1 MKEHT
6 QKKMKALVAVLI
18 ISTVGIVSLSGCTTQ
33 NENTIKISGANALQP
48 MMQVWADEYHKIHPE
63 INIDVGGGG
72 AGKGMTE
79 ALAGVVNIG
88 MYSQEI
94 SQNNID
100 DGVFWV
106 SVAADA
112 VVATMNDQN
121 PVKDILLTKGV
132 TRQQL
137 EDIFTHT
144 YETRTIKTWGQLAGN
159 ASLSTERIWVFTR
172 QDSCGAASM
181 WALYLGNY
189 LQDNFS
195 STADTAV
202 IEDAPLLNEIKKN
215 TYGIGY
221 NNINT
226 VYNMSSKLPYE
237 GTLPIPLDLNEN
249 GIIDENESFYANNT
263 EITTAIKNHVYP
275 WPPARNLHLVTK
287 DEFTGAAKN
296 FVHWILTD
304 GQQYISSSGYI
315 QLSQEALAEQL
326 QYLTSGTRPEIP

>member
-6 QKKMKALVAVLI
+6 QKKMKALVAVVIL
-18 ISTVGIVSLSGCTTQ
+18 SMVGIVSLSGCTTQ
-33 NENTIKISGANALQP
+33 QENVIKISGANALQP
-48 MMQVWADEYHKIHPE
+48 MMQVWADEYQKIHPE
-63 INIDVGGGG
+63 IIIDVGGGG

-79 ALAGVVNIG
+79 ALAGVVDIG

-94 SQNNID
+94 TQDNID

-112 VVATMNDQN
+112 VVATMSDQN
-121 PVKDILLTKGV
+121 PVKDILLRKGV
-132 TRQQL
+132 TKQQL

-159 ASLSTERIWVFTR
+159 ASLSNERIWVYTR
-172 QDSCGAASM
+172 QDSCGAAGM

-189 LQDNFS
+189 KQDNFS
-195 STADTAV
+195 SAADAAV
-202 IEDAPLLNEIKKN
+202 IEDAPLLKAIKN
-215 TYGIGY
+215 DQNGIGY

-226 VYNMSSKLPYE
+226 VYNMSSKIPYD

-249 GIIDENESFYANNT
+249 GIIDENESFYHNNT
-263 EITTAIKNHVYP
+263 EIATAIKNHIYP

-287 DEFTGAAKN
+287 DNFTGAAKEFIN
-296 FVHWILTD
+296 WILTD
-304 GQQYISSSGYI
+304 GQQYVSISGYI
-315 QLSQEALAEQL
+315 PLSQEALAEQI
-326 QYLTSGTRPEIP
+326 QYLNSGTRPEIP